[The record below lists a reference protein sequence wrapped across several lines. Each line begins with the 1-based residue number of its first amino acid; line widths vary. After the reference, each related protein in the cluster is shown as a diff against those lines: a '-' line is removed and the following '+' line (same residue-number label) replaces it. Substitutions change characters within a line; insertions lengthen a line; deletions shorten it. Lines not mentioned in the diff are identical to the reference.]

1 MPVSDDAFLG
11 GALRILQPLQ
21 GYRAGLDAVFL
32 GASVTRAAG
41 DRFTALDVGAG
52 AGTAGLC
59 LAWRCREARV
69 VLLERE
75 PDLVALAEEN
85 VARNGLSDRVRVV
98 RADVGGTA
106 NAELAA
112 LGLAEN
118 AFDCVI
124 ANPPYHVEGAGTL
137 PQTDLKAR
145 AHAMPADGLDTWCR
159 FMARMTRAGGEALV
173 IHKADALPELLDGF
187 KDRFGAI
194 CVQPLHPRAGEH
206 ANRVIVFGRKGSRAP
221 LRIAPGLILH
231 DADNRATRG
240 AVGVLRL
247 GLGVSVAYGDPSQ
260 GEMAPNTAA

>member
-32 GASVTRAAG
+32 AASVTRAASEP
-41 DRFTALDVGAG
+41 FTALDVGAG

-75 PDLVALAEEN
+75 PDLVALAEDN
-85 VARNGLSDRVRVV
+85 VARNGLADRVRVV
-98 RADVGGTA
+98 QADVGGAVTS
-106 NAELAA
+106 ELAA

-118 AFDCVI
+118 GFDCVI

-137 PQTDLKAR
+137 SQTDLKAR
-145 AHAMPADGLDTWCR
+145 AHAMPADGLDAWCR
-159 FMARMTRAGGEALV
+159 FLARMTCAGGEALV
-173 IHKADALPELLDGF
+173 IHKAGALPELLDGF
-187 KDRFGAI
+187 EDRFGAI
-194 CVQPLHPRAGEH
+194 RVQPLHPRAGEV
-206 ANRVIVFGRKGSRAP
+206 ANRIILSGHKGSRAP
-221 LRIAPGLILH
+221 LCIAPGLAVH

-240 AVGVLRL
+240 ADGVLRL
-247 GLGVSVAYGDPSQ
+247 GLGVSVAYGDPTLVS
-260 GEMAPNTAA
+260 